1 MFRELYK
8 DAKFIGAHVS
18 PPNHVTIVME
28 DGVEYHT
35 LEHVQFN
42 SEASIDKQAKELKG
56 TEREKDNIRELFIEP
71 VGSSRVDL
79 QACKLEYSI
88 VSPK

>member
-42 SEASIDKQAKELKG
+42 SEASIDKHAKELKG

-71 VGSSRVDL
+71 AVKIRGRF
-79 QACKLEYSI
+79 KTTMYEF
-88 VSPK
+88 